1 VNRRPKSFLFTGIL
15 SVFAI
20 FVMVLSG
27 IPIVASVSPVIAP
40 LVTTSAPSNATLIS
54 EAVKQT
60 AQRPLSGY
68 ADQLPPIPQGIACL
82 ATFTGGLISIGIFG
96 PACLGAQPSDTSAI
110 NAANAAVGAQNI
122 ITTLFNYLNE
132 TNAATAN
139 LNATFQELL
148 SYYEGRAEAIVPY
161 FLNET
166 WNTTTYDEVAIDSGL
181 VPSLE
186 GVDTYLA
193 HQQYQAW
200 NATAGSWN
208 NLFGPTGTFS
218 GVQVAGFGIGWNPP
232 FVSNGGT
239 GGAGVFQ
246 VGQPVEFWTS
256 GGTAFSGGANTTY
269 FNLAPGG
276 MVMNANYDNLSNYAD
291 EFGNWTVY
299 DLTTHTSWA
308 VPHVN
313 YKDWATSSL
322 PSNVTTETTV
332 HNINQFS
339 LLKLVCSGSAT
350 CSGSNSASI
359 IETSGA
365 YALRNISVSGPG
377 RTPFGSNFLNSMVPL
392 NILSNTSDY
401 GNYMITPQ
409 LISQAV
415 ATPQDPAGTPVQV
428 CITWDVTSNPDPC
441 QTSNAS
447 TTGDSHVP
455 SGGPGAVVAGNG
467 SMFGFAKTAQALVNN
482 TMIMAYDYWQTLRVI
497 TLNGTYSIPAN
508 CAIPTP
514 SDAFPTATDFQNYK
528 LSASNVEAVYLG
540 YLNAVAREYGEVFT
554 NQVGFCGDQ
563 FLGFSFNWTGSWV
576 LALNITASVYIAGA
590 LNGTNVALNLNG
602 TKAVNT
608 TYNDVASWPA
618 YNIVPSLI
626 YPYEY
631 QQNIPLNTIFPIPVN
646 NPMIALLVNYKSN
659 VEYGNPAFSPEW
671 GVPTYVSLT
680 GNGNYTNISGD
691 LTNIPSGS
699 NVTQGDAILISS
711 CVLNGVP
718 QNPCDISV
726 TYFNVFAIGFIHS
739 ILPPI
744 PFPPV
749 FNGCGTFCRQAQQQ
763 CGTGAMNQWYDSW
776 AGTIVTLGGSI
787 FIYIGQAA
795 NSIPV
800 IGHYLGTFFID
811 LGCIIGWILLIIVL
825 VFIAWLI
832 LYIVRLIRG

>member
-1 VNRRPKSFLFTGIL
+1 MNRRPKSFLFAGIL
-15 SVFAI
+15 SVFAV

-27 IPIVASVSPVIAP
+27 IPIVASDSPIVAP
-40 LVTTSAPSNATLIS
+40 LKSGLSSDSAKMTSPHSMN
-54 EAVKQT
+54 
-60 AQRPLSGY
+60 PLLDQSG
-68 ADQLPPIPQGIACL
+68 PPPTIPLPQGIACL
-82 ATFTGGLISIGIFG
+82 AAFAGGGISIGIFG
-96 PACLGAQPSDTSAI
+96 PACLSSTANDNQAI
-110 NAANAAVGAQNI
+110 NTANANVGSENI
-122 ITTLFNYLNE
+122 VISLFNYLNE

-161 FLNET
+161 FLNQT
-166 WNTTTYDEVAIDSGL
+166 WNQTTYDQIAIDSGL
-181 VPSLE
+181 VPSVE
-186 GVDTYLA
+186 GVDTYIA

-208 NLFGPTGTFS
+208 RLFGPTGTFS
-218 GVQVAGFGIGWNPP
+218 GVQVAGFGQAWNPP

-239 GGAGVFQ
+239 GGAGVFG
-246 VGQPVEFWTS
+246 VGQPFEFWTS
-256 GGTAFSGGANTTY
+256 GATQFVGGANTTY

-276 MVMNANYDNLSNYAD
+276 TVINANYNNLTNASDA
-291 EFGNWTVY
+291 FGNWTVY
-299 DLTTHTSWA
+299 DLTQHTQFQ

-313 YKDWATSSL
+313 YTQWATADL
-322 PSNVTTETTV
+322 PVNATNET
-332 HNINQFS
+332 HDNNINQFS
-339 LLKLVCSGSAT
+339 LLKLVCNGNAT
-350 CSGSNSASI
+350 CNNPNSAGI

-365 YALRNISVSGPG
+365 YALRNVTHPTTPSN
-377 RTPFGSNFLNSMVPL
+377 TPFGSTFFNTMVPL
-392 NILSNTSDY
+392 NVLVNETGAGQYI
-401 GNYMITPQ
+401 IAPQ
-409 LISQAV
+409 LVSAADAPSAHIA
-415 ATPQDPAGTPVQV
+415 PGTPVQV
-428 CITWDVTSNPDPC
+428 CITFNITSNPDSC
-441 QTSNAS
+441 QTTNTS
-447 TTGDSHVP
+447 TTGDSYVP
-455 SGGPGAVVAGNG
+455 STGPGSVVAGNG
-467 SMFGFAKTAQALVNN
+467 SLFGFAHTAQSLINN
-482 TMIMAYDYWQTLRVI
+482 TMIMAFDYWQTLRVI

-514 SDAFPTATDFQNYK
+514 SDAFPTATDFTNYQ
-528 LSASNVEAVYLG
+528 LTANNVEAVYLA

-554 NQVGFCGDQ
+554 NQVGFCGDPN
-563 FLGFSFNWTGSWV
+563 LGFSFNWTASWV

-608 TYNDVASWPA
+608 TYHDVASWPA

-631 QQNIPLNTIFPIPVN
+631 QQNIPLNTTFPIPVN
-646 NPMIALLVNYKSN
+646 NPMIALLVNYKNN

-680 GNGNYTNISGD
+680 GNGNYTNVSGD

-699 NVTQGDAILISS
+699 NVTQGDAILITS
-711 CVLNGVP
+711 CVRNGVP

-726 TYFNVFAIGFIHS
+726 TYFNVFSIGFIHS

-744 PFPPV
+744 PIPPV
-749 FNGCGTFCRQAQQQ
+749 FNGCGPFCRQAQQQ

-800 IGHYLGTFFID
+800 IGQYLGTFFID